1 MTQVE
6 EEADEEEFKKV
17 TTEDIDDVY
26 FDFSPISSEKK
37 EWRTKSEIE

>member
-37 EWRTKSEIE
+37 E